1 MDSSTFLSRLLDS
14 VRGLLEYLPA
24 MFGAA
29 AVITI
34 GYVLAKLAQRAVGR
48 VLRRMHLNDV
58 LKRGGIPAH
67 DHTGQPVNPT
77 RVVANL
83 IFWLILFTAMLVAA
97 DALGIDYLGQVFSE
111 LLSYV
116 PSVIAAVVIVILGI
130 VLGDFVSALI
140 TASTQNLDGGPTLA
154 RAGKGGVI
162 LLATFMALQELG
174 VATDIVT
181 TAFAIIFGAL
191 ALALSLAFGLGSRE
205 LAGEVTRRWY
215 ESWRSERERIK
226 RELASEERAEEGA
239 GRPPSEGGSP

>member
-14 VRGLLEYLPA
+14 LRGLLEYLPA

>member
-1 MDSSTFLSRLLDS
+1 
-14 VRGLLEYLPA
+14 
-24 MFGAA
+24 
-29 AVITI
+29 
-34 GYVLAKLAQRAVGR
+34 
-48 VLRRMHLNDV
+48 
-58 LKRGGIPAH
+58 
-67 DHTGQPVNPT
+67 
-77 RVVANL
+77 
-83 IFWLILFTAMLVAA
+83 MLVAA